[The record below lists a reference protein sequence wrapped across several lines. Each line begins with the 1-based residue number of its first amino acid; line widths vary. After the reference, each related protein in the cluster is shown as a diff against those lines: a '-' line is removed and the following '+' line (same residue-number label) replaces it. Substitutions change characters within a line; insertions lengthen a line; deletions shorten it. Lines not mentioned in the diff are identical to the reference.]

1 MIDHYKILTLTFS
14 DARLEELSDYLIA
27 DSPETGEV
35 TALQSLKMEL
45 GVEELYYLHTCNRV
59 LYLFYSPKSLSD
71 IHHGLIGYLRRQAP
85 DSKIN
90 FGLKKYA
97 GDDAVQHFFEVA
109 SSLQSMVV
117 GEHEILRQVR
127 EAYEKCWQ
135 NGLAGDQIRILFQS
149 ALQTAKAVHNKTRIS
164 EKAVSVVSLAMKKL
178 RRLGIHPQD
187 EVILIG
193 AGDTMQKVGRFL
205 QEWKMEKVKIFNRSW
220 ENLHLMQQILP
231 GAEIHLLEELPDH
244 DLNVPFIITCTSH
257 PDFILTSEIIDS
269 STGGKGMAGCRGILD
284 LAVPRDVHPEVITDY
299 GLKVIEVESLR
310 TVAEKNKDF
319 RKKEMLLAGKII
331 SAELES
337 FREKVHRRFIERAFR
352 DVPSRVY
359 ATRDKALNEV
369 YKDQIENLDP
379 QSQDLIR
386 EIVNYMADK
395 CISIPMQTARKQY
408 IAIRKAQSMSTK
420 QSDQYKKD

>member
-85 DSKIN
+85 DSKVN

-164 EKAVSVVSLAMKKL
+164 EK
-178 RRLGIHPQD
+178 
-187 EVILIG
+187 
-193 AGDTMQKVGRFL
+193 
-205 QEWKMEKVKIFNRSW
+205 
-220 ENLHLMQQILP
+220 
-231 GAEIHLLEELPDH
+231 
-244 DLNVPFIITCTSH
+244 
-257 PDFILTSEIIDS
+257 
-269 STGGKGMAGCRGILD
+269 
-284 LAVPRDVHPEVITDY
+284 
-299 GLKVIEVESLR
+299 
-310 TVAEKNKDF
+310 
-319 RKKEMLLAGKII
+319 
-331 SAELES
+331 
-337 FREKVHRRFIERAFR
+337 
-352 DVPSRVY
+352 
-359 ATRDKALNEV
+359 
-369 YKDQIENLDP
+369 
-379 QSQDLIR
+379 
-386 EIVNYMADK
+386 
-395 CISIPMQTARKQY
+395 
-408 IAIRKAQSMSTK
+408 
-420 QSDQYKKD
+420 